1 MKYTEKEKELIE
13 ALRNYRRAY
22 PNGKRELEY
31 YIMELVNELM
41 EHE

>member
-41 EHE
+41 ENE